1 MNEIKNQANEML
13 EVDEL
18 LKISQKVVKF
28 KPRVYFL
35 FDGDEIV
42 YVGSTTQFESRILSH
57 QRSKKVFDK
66 FAYLDCSLEQMEFIE
81 YRYIN
86 KFNPKYNI
94 KMMPTGGDY
103 APIEKI
109 KKPLHVRME
118 KFKRFIDSLNLPENE
133 LGLISKSLVRAKW
146 IEINGSWKIANDYP
160 PITADSEYYDEFVTK
175 GYVQSFRD
183 KFYYFYDE
191 NGCLCQVKKG
201 VMQ

>member
-1 MNEIKNQANEML
+1 MTEIKNQESNLL
-13 EVDEL
+13 EVEEL
-18 LKISQKVVKF
+18 LMKSQKVIKF

-66 FAYLDCSLEQMEFIE
+66 FSYIECSLEEMEFIE

-86 KFNPKYNI
+86 KFNPKYNL
-94 KMMPTGGDY
+94 KMMPTGDY
-103 APIEKI
+103 ATVEKI
-109 KKPLHVRME
+109 KKPLHVRMD
-118 KFKRFIDSLNLPENE
+118 KFKHFVDSLGLPKNE
-133 LGLISKSLVRAKW
+133 LGLVSKSLVRAKW
-146 IEINGSWKIANDYP
+146 IEINGSWKIANGYP

-175 GYVQSFRD
+175 GYVQLFKD
-183 KFYYFYDE
+183 KFEYFYDE

-201 VMQ
+201 DVQ